1 MAFTLRTLRLYG
13 LTLMKIILVMVQSL
27 NGKITAGVGSRIH
40 DWSSKED
47 QKYFTALTAKAR
59 LIIMGRK
66 TYEAA
71 KEHMVLSPNT
81 LRVVLT
87 KNPKRYKRETVA
99 GQLEFAGNS
108 PKVLIQTLKR
118 RGYRKALLVGGAEI
132 NSAFL
137 KAKLVNE
144 LWLTLEPLILGA
156 GKNLVTEEHF
166 KKQLELKS
174 VKKLNEKGTLL
185 LKYIL

>member
-27 NGKITAGVGSRIH
+27 NGKITAGVGSRVH

-47 QKYFTALTAKAR
+47 RRYFAALKEKAR

-71 KEHMVLSPNT
+71 GGRITLSPRT

-87 KNPKRYKRETVA
+87 KNPRGYTRETVV

-108 PKVLIQTLKR
+108 PKVLIQKLKR
-118 RGYRKALLVGGAEI
+118 RGYRKAFLVGGAEI

-174 VKKLNEKGTLL
+174 VKKLNKKGTLL